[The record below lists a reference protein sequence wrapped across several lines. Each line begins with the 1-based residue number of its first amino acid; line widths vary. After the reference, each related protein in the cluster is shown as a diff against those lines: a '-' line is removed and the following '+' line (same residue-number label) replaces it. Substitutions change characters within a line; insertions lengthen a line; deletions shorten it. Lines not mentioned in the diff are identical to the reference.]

1 MWRNGGEWPYRS
13 TSRSRTHKVMIG
25 NALVVEDERGV
36 RELVRRY
43 LEREGFSVVAT
54 GSGAEGLSYLAEQP
68 IDILV
73 LDLGLPD
80 VDGEDLLRAAANDG
94 VPVVV
99 LTARG
104 QLRERI
110 RGLELGAADYIAKPF
125 SPREL
130 VLRVKAV
137 LHRSEVGSAT
147 AHGSLVSLGG
157 GHLVIDQERHEVRL
171 QGRLV
176 ALTPTEWSLLTSM
189 AASPRR
195 VFTRYEL
202 ANRLRGYEFSG
213 YERTIDS
220 HVKNLRHKL
229 GEHAGSATIVQ
240 TVAGVGY
247 RLGLARDHDT

>member
-1 MWRNGGEWPYRS
+1 
-13 TSRSRTHKVMIG
+13 MIG

-36 RELVRRY
+36 RDLVRRY

-54 GSGAEGLSYLAEQP
+54 ESGAEALRCLAEQP
-68 IDILV
+68 IDVVV

-80 VDGEDLLRAAANDG
+80 VDGDEVLIGAGKDD

-104 QLRERI
+104 KVSDRI
-110 RGLELGAADYIAKPF
+110 HGLELGAADYIAKPF

-137 LHRSEVGSAT
+137 LHRSANGTGHDSR
-147 AHGSLVSLGG
+147 LCLGDG
-157 GHLVIDQERHEVRL
+157 RLLIDQVRHEATL
-171 QGRLV
+171 DGRLV
-176 ALTPTEWSLLTSM
+176 PLTPTEWSLLT
-189 AASPRR
+189 ALGASPGR

-229 GEHAGSATIVQ
+229 GEDADSATIVQ

-247 RLGLARDHDT
+247 RMGLGRDDET

>member
-1 MWRNGGEWPYRS
+1 MWRNGGESPYRPAS
-13 TSRSRTHKVMIG
+13 LGRIQRVMIG

-54 GSGAEGLSYLAEQP
+54 DSGAEALSCLAEQP
-68 IDILV
+68 IDVVV

-80 VDGEDLLRAAANDG
+80 VDGEEVLTAAAKDD

-104 QLRERI
+104 QVSDRI
-110 RGLELGAADYIAKPF
+110 RGLELGAADYVAKPF

-137 LHRSEVGSAT
+137 LHRSDMGSST
-147 AHGSLVSLGG
+147 HRSRVSLG
-157 GHLVIDQERHEVRL
+157 E
-171 QGRLV
+171 GRLV
-176 ALTPTEWSLLTSM
+176 INQDRHEASIDGHPVLLTPTEWSLLMTM
-189 AASPRR
+189 AASPGR

-229 GEHAGSATIVQ
+229 GEHADSATIVQ

-247 RLGLARDHDT
+247 RIGLGHDRHT

>member
-1 MWRNGGEWPYRS
+1 MYLVPSGPASGPVS
-13 TSRSRTHKVMIG
+13 LGVMIG
-25 NALVVEDERGV
+25 SALVVEDERGV

-43 LEREGFSVVAT
+43 LERDGFSVVAT
-54 GSGAEGLSYLAEQP
+54 DSGAEALSCLVEQP
-68 IDILV
+68 IDVVV

-80 VDGEDLLRAAANDG
+80 VNGEEVLTAAARSD

-104 QLRERI
+104 QVSDRI
-110 RGLELGAADYIAKPF
+110 RGLELGAADYVAKPC

-130 VLRVKAV
+130 VLRVRAV
-137 LHRSEVGSAT
+137 LHWSAT
-147 AHGSLVSLGG
+147 GAAAHESRLSLGT
-157 GHLVIDQERHEVRL
+157 
-171 QGRLV
+171 GRLV
-176 ALTPTEWSLLTSM
+176 INQDRHEITLDGSQVQLTPTEWNLLTTM
-189 AASPRR
+189 AASPGR
-195 VFTRYEL
+195 VFTRHEL

-229 GEHAGSATIVQ
+229 GESAGTATIVQ

-247 RLGLARDHDT
+247 RMGLRRDVHT

>member
-1 MWRNGGEWPYRS
+1 
-13 TSRSRTHKVMIG
+13 MIG

-36 RELVRRY
+36 RDLVRRY

-54 GSGAEGLSYLAEQP
+54 GSGAEALSCLAEQP
-68 IDILV
+68 IDVVV

-80 VDGEDLLRAAANDG
+80 VDGEEVLRAAAKDD

-104 QLRERI
+104 QVGDRI
-110 RGLELGAADYIAKPF
+110 RGLELGAADYVAKRF

-137 LHRSEVGSAT
+137 LHRSDTGASS
-147 AHGSLVSLGG
+147 HSSRGSLGG
-157 GHLVIDQERHEVRL
+157 GRLVINQDRHEANLDGSPVL
-171 QGRLV
+171 
-176 ALTPTEWSLLTSM
+176 LTPTEWSLLTTM
-189 AASPRR
+189 AASPGR

-229 GEHAGSATIVQ
+229 GERAESATIVQ

-247 RLGLARDHDT
+247 RMGLGRDSDT